1 MKGLRF
7 SLWLAGFKKEI
18 AIAHSPDAVAPV
30 VIHKRFSACPTVNEQ
45 LRRKCLHMRLTS
57 FPAVPVRKAVSSRLD
72 PKGRQ
77 ECAGQGRLKCSEAKR
92 KEPKGSLEPSTFCLL
107 HTGKAGDGSHRCTPR
122 ACKAGIIASRLSGTP
137 YREGARARDRRQRK

>member
-45 LRRKCLHMRLTS
+45 IRRKCLHMRLTS
-57 FPAVPVRKAVSSRLD
+57 FPTETAREAVSSRQSD
-72 PKGRQ
+72 GQARMCGSRQ
-77 ECAGQGRLKCSEAKR
+77 TPQCFPSVCEAA
-92 KEPKGSLEPSTFCLL
+92 LTHSTFCLL
-107 HTGKAGDGSHRCTPR
+107 HHGKAGDG
-122 ACKAGIIASRLSGTP
+122 L
-137 YREGARARDRRQRK
+137 QQ